1 MAHINLLP
9 WRQELRKE
17 KQKQFFMVS
26 GLSVVL
32 AAVIVLAAYMQMSRM
47 ISGQESRNNFI
58 ERHITEVEKQLK
70 EIEDL
75 EKEKDRLL
83 ARMKIIQ
90 ELQSNRPEVV
100 RMFDEVARIVPDGVY
115 LKSLKQQ
122 ARTITVDGQA
132 QSNARVSSFM
142 RNIEDAGSLKSPLLE
157 VIETDAKSEE
167 RARNFKL
174 KASQESKSDEQEGG
188 KK

>member
-17 KQKQFFMVS
+17 KQKQFFVVA

-47 ISGQESRNNFI
+47 ISGQEARNNFI
-58 ERHITEVEKQLK
+58 KRQITEVEQQLK
-70 EIEDL
+70 EIENL
-75 EKEKDRLL
+75 EREKDRLL
-83 ARMKIIQ
+83 ARMKIVQ
-90 ELQSNRPEVV
+90 ELQSNRPEIV
-100 RMFDEVARIVPDGVY
+100 RLFDEVARIVPDGVY
-115 LKSLKQQ
+115 LKSLAQKG
-122 ARTITVDGQA
+122 RTITVDGQA

-142 RNIEDAGSLKSPLLE
+142 RNIEDASTLQSPLLE
-157 VIETDAKSEE
+157 VIETDEKSEE

-174 KASQESKSDEQEGG
+174 KASQESKTVESEGS